1 TKKGKVSFRLNDYF
15 LYALID
21 NIDLEKDKVLFSGYF
36 NFPPLYKTNDYEVED
51 LKLIIVSNRSQNEI
65 EVPVECY
72 SRQDIYEK
80 YNGNKHLMKCGFKGA
95 FDFINH
101 IYFDKPIYFK
111 FYLQMTYKNYN
122 GELNAIR
129 SKRIRLDHLYHHY
142 PFKKIIRYRKKNIK
156 LRSKQTKKYKYK
168 SLQISQ
174 FELKHKIIKNITSI
188 WVKIRR
194 SKRVR
199 NVYKYA
205 FFIISKLLPVR
216 KKTIVFESFLGKQ
229 YSDSPRAIYEY
240 MIDNDYEYKMYWS
253 VDRSHIEFF
262 KNKNVKF
269 VRKFSIKWFVLMA
282 RAECWVSNSRLPLWI
297 PKPKHT
303 TYIQAWHGTPLK
315 RLAADMEEVHM
326 PGTNTTKYKRN
337 FLKEASRW
345 DYLVS
350 PNAYSTKIF
359 RRAFK
364 FDKTVIESGY
374 PRNDFL
380 INENNEQ
387 TILEI
392 KQKCHLPLNKKVILY
407 APTWRDN
414 QFYRRGE
421 YKFSLQMDLETMRDK
436 LGDNY
441 IILLRLHY
449 LVAENL

>member
-1 TKKGKVSFRLNDYF
+1 
-15 LYALID
+15 
-21 NIDLEKDKVLFSGYF
+21 
-36 NFPPLYKTNDYEVED
+36 
-51 LKLIIVSNRSQNEI
+51 
-65 EVPVECY
+65 
-72 SRQDIYEK
+72 
-80 YNGNKHLMKCGFKGA
+80 
-95 FDFINH
+95 
-101 IYFDKPIYFK
+101 
-111 FYLQMTYKNYN
+111 
-122 GELNAIR
+122 
-129 SKRIRLDHLYHHY
+129 
-142 PFKKIIRYRKKNIK
+142 
-156 LRSKQTKKYKYK
+156 
-168 SLQISQ
+168 
-174 FELKHKIIKNITSI
+174 
-188 WVKIRR
+188 
-194 SKRVR
+194 
-199 NVYKYA
+199 
-205 FFIISKLLPVR
+205 
-216 KKTIVFESFLGKQ
+216 
-229 YSDSPRAIYEY
+229 
-240 MIDNDYEYKMYWS
+240 
-253 VDRSHIEFF
+253 
-262 KNKNVKF
+262 
-269 VRKFSIKWFVLMA
+269 
-282 RAECWVSNSRLPLWI
+282 RAEFWVSNSRLPLWI

-303 TYIQAWHGTPLK
+303 TYIQTWHGTPLK

-359 RRAFK
+359 RRAIN

-449 LVAENL
+449 LVAENLDLTGYEDFIYDLSKYEDIRELYLILDLLINDYSSYVVDYVNFKRPMIFFVYDIEEYWDNLCVFYFDFEEKALGAIVKTTDEILEIIKDIENNGYNPSEEIQEFH

>member
-1 TKKGKVSFRLNDYF
+1 
-15 LYALID
+15 
-21 NIDLEKDKVLFSGYF
+21 
-36 NFPPLYKTNDYEVED
+36 
-51 LKLIIVSNRSQNEI
+51 
-65 EVPVECY
+65 
-72 SRQDIYEK
+72 
-80 YNGNKHLMKCGFKGA
+80 
-95 FDFINH
+95 
-101 IYFDKPIYFK
+101 
-111 FYLQMTYKNYN
+111 
-122 GELNAIR
+122 
-129 SKRIRLDHLYHHY
+129 
-142 PFKKIIRYRKKNIK
+142 
-156 LRSKQTKKYKYK
+156 
-168 SLQISQ
+168 
-174 FELKHKIIKNITSI
+174 
-188 WVKIRR
+188 
-194 SKRVR
+194 
-199 NVYKYA
+199 
-205 FFIISKLLPVR
+205 
-216 KKTIVFESFLGKQ
+216 Q

-269 VRKFSIKWFVLMA
+269 VRKFSIKWLFLMA
-282 RAECWVSNSRLPLWI
+282 RAEFWVSNSQLPLWI

-303 TYIQAWHGTPLK
+303 TYIQTWHRTPVK

-326 PGTNTTKYKRN
+326 PRTNTTKYKRN

-449 LVAENL
+449 LVAENLDLTGYEDFIYDLSKHEDIRELYLISDLL